1 MNEQEFIN
9 QLKQQGIELTALQIE
24 QFKKYY
30 ELLVEWNQK
39 MNLTAITDQEG
50 VYLKHFYDSLT
61 IAFNFKFNNQKII
74 DVGAGA
80 GFPSIPLKI
89 VYPDLKVTIVDS
101 LTKRITFLNHLFK
114 ELKLTDCQAI
124 SARAEEYAKDHR
136 QEADIVM
143 ARAVARLNILDELCL
158 PLVKVNGYF
167 LALKGLKAKEE
178 LKEASNGIK
187 ILGGRVD

>member
-89 VYPDLKVTIVDS
+89 VYPDLKVTIVD
-101 LTKRITFLNHLFK
+101 
-114 ELKLTDCQAI
+114 
-124 SARAEEYAKDHR
+124 
-136 QEADIVM
+136 
-143 ARAVARLNILDELCL
+143 
-158 PLVKVNGYF
+158 
-167 LALKGLKAKEE
+167 
-178 LKEASNGIK
+178 
-187 ILGGRVD
+187 